1 MIGMGSSVGFLAFGC
16 AVPPHVR
23 THDDPLFQSIRSR
36 TRDPVEGAILF
47 TGLRERRYLGP
58 GERVEDLMVVAGQ
71 QALHAARLLPS
82 AIDRLYGYASV
93 SEYLLPNG
101 LFKVHSELGLPSR
114 AAVIPV
120 DDGFTNF
127 ITGAVL
133 GWEAIVAGRCR
144 HVMVNCGSGWTRN
157 TDYEKDYS
165 LVIGDGA
172 GAAVLGPSERLV
184 LIDYAEETFADGDG
198 YHGMNLKVR
207 SHERDGVRQLQLD
220 ESGLPVPTYEINDGG
235 VRSFMKHGMNAPP
248 RLVRGLLE
256 KHGVS
261 PSQVTLV
268 AHQGS
273 RRLVDSWVQQIQPKH
288 HIHTL
293 DRYGDM
299 TMASIP
305 VTLATC
311 SEEIATDYLVL
322 AAPGPGSHFA
332 ALLIKRQL

>member
-1 MIGMGSSVGFLAFGC
+1 MGVSVGFLAFGC
-16 AVPPHVR
+16 ALPPHVR
-23 THDDPLFQSIRSR
+23 THDDPLFSRIR
-36 TRDPVEGAILF
+36 TRTQADGETLF
-47 TGLRERRYLGP
+47 EELRERRALGP

-71 QALHAARLLPS
+71 RALSGAGLLPS

-101 LFKVHSELGLPSR
+101 LFKVHAELGLSSH
-114 AAVIPV
+114 AAVIPI
-120 DDGFTNF
+120 DNGFTNF

-133 GWEAIVAGRCR
+133 GWEAIASGRCR

-157 TDYEKDYS
+157 TDYEEDYS

-172 GAAVLGPSERLV
+172 GAAVIGPSERLV
-184 LIDYAEETFADGDG
+184 LIDYAEETFVDDDC

-207 SHERDGVRQLQLD
+207 IHERNGVRQLRID
-220 ESGLPVPTYEINDGG
+220 ESGLPAPTFEINDGG
-235 VRSFMKHGMNAPP
+235 VRAFAAHGLSAPP
-248 RLVRGLLE
+248 RLVRALLE

-261 PSQVTLV
+261 PAQVTFV
-268 AHQGS
+268 GHQGS
-273 RRLVDSWVQQIQPKH
+273 RRLMDYWAQAIQPKH
-288 HIHTL
+288 YVHTV

-311 SEEIATDYLVL
+311 SEEIATEYLVL

-332 ALLIKRQL
+332 ALLIQRQL